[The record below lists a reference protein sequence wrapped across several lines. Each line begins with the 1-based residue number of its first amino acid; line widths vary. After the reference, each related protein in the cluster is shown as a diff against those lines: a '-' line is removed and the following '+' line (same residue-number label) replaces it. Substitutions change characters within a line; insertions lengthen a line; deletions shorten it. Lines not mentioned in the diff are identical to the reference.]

1 MMDKPDK
8 EKLPTLAEVAD
19 ALKLWDDPC
28 LRRRPR
34 YGTAVQ
40 QAIDD
45 LSDGVPVLWCPCGA
59 CFPEPCGAYG
69 CPNCHGDQGPA
80 VRAQTALSLG
90 SIWPNQ
96 GCYVDGCKYVMRHPH
111 ARLRN
116 DRYGCVLNANTGMNP
131 RVIAQTVQALVGR
144 WNLAGRRRQVLAGT
158 GKGSG
163 LVIAGALVSWLAD
176 GANEK
181 RNCVGA
187 LLVVLSALCH
197 ARDVWIS
204 LPGPQAAVV
213 LSRQVVGLAD
223 DLRRMGVDVDA
234 RVLWRMLRWS
244 ARHGMS
250 MRARSP
256 LDLGVTPEM
265 ERQAAFD
272 LWVAQ
277 RGRVG

>member
-1 MMDKPDK
+1 MAAVWR
-8 EKLPTLAEVAD
+8 AEAI
-19 ALKLWDDPC
+19 KGRSGRHGRGC
-28 LRRRPR
+28 
-34 YGTAVQ
+34 GAVPGVPPGS
-40 QAIDD
+40 
-45 LSDGVPVLWCPCGA
+45 SDG
-59 CFPEPCGAYG
+59 
-69 CPNCHGDQGPA
+69 PA
-80 VRAQTALSLG
+80 GVFGRAVCDG
-90 SIWPNQ
+90 SSQ
-96 GCYVDGCKYVMRHPH
+96 VAK
-111 ARLRN
+111 
-116 DRYGCVLNANTGMNP
+116 
-131 RVIAQTVQALVGR
+131 
-144 WNLAGRRRQVLAGT
+144 AGGGVRQVLAGT

-234 RVLWRMLRWS
+234 RALWRMLRWS

-256 LDLGVTPEM
+256 LDLGVTPET